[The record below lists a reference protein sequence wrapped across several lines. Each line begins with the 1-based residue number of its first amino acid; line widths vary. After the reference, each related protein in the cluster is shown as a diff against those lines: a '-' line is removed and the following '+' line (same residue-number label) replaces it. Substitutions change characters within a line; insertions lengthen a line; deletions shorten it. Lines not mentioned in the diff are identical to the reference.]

1 MTKTS
6 NKAVMV
12 LHPYIQITFKARLA
26 TETETE
32 RKSEKVVFHRWTA
45 GYVWWK
51 KKKKKK
57 ARKKHLCKT
66 LGAKRPTQVE
76 KSG

>member
-26 TETETE
+26 TETETKE
-32 RKSEKVVFHRWTA
+32 SLKKLFSTGEQQVMCDE
-45 GYVWWK
+45 